1 LFNPGDVWLA
11 LLALPVSAFTVWL
24 LSRGLAARIALDH
37 PNPRSLHTTPIPRTG
52 GIGVVAGVAVGWA
65 AVGGTLPVALWGGA
79 ALLAVLSFV
88 DDRYGLSTSVRFIA
102 HIVVAVWLLAVLG
115 TGWNLWLW
123 PVAVA
128 AIVWM
133 TNLYNFMD
141 GSDGLAGGMALF
153 GFGFF
158 AIAAA
163 THGQPDLAL
172 ATLTVAAA
180 ALGFLVFNLPPAR
193 VFMGDAGSISLGFLA
208 GGFGVLGAVRDVWP
222 TLFPVLVFL
231 PFIVDASVTLLRRGL
246 RGEKVWHAHKE
257 HYYQRLILM
266 GWSHRQTALVG
277 YALMAGSGSI
287 ALITLFMAE
296 FVGFLIATLWCAQL
310 IALMWFVDGRW
321 RDFQE
326 NQAIELPLKQ

>member
-1 LFNPGDVWLA
+1 MFNPGDVWLS

-24 LSRGLAARIALDH
+24 LSRGRAARIALDH
-37 PNPRSLHTTPIPRTG
+37 PNQRSLHTTPIPRTG
-52 GIGVVAGVAVGWA
+52 GLGVVAGVAVGWA
-65 AVGGTLPVALWGGA
+65 AAGGTLPVALWGGA
-79 ALLAVLSFV
+79 GLLAVLSFA
-88 DDRYGLSTSVRFIA
+88 DDRYGLPTSVRFLA
-102 HIVVAVWLLAVLG
+102 HIAAAVWLVAAMG
-115 TGWNLWLW
+115 TDWNPWLW
-123 PVAVA
+123 PLAVA

-193 VFMGDAGSISLGFLA
+193 VFMGDAGSISLGFSA
-208 GGFGVLGAVRDVWP
+208 AGFGMLGAVRGVWP
-222 TLFPVLVFL
+222 AWFPVLVFL
-231 PFIVDASVTLLRRGL
+231 PFIVDATVTLLRRGL

-257 HYYQRLILM
+257 HYYQRLIRM
-266 GWSHRQTALVG
+266 GWSHRHTALAE
-277 YALMAGSGSI
+277 YALMLGSGGI
-287 ALITLFMAE
+287 ALLTINTTPNMALLAGIGW
-296 FVGFLIATLWCAQL
+296 VSLIGV
-310 IALMWFVDGRW
+310 LMWRVDVHW
-321 RDFQE
+321 HAFQKKPY
-326 NQAIELPLKQ
+326 QA

>member
-1 LFNPGDVWLA
+1 LFNPGDIWLA

-24 LSRGLAARIALDH
+24 LSRGRVARIVLDH
-37 PNPRSLHTTPIPRTG
+37 PNQRSLHTTPIPRTG
-52 GIGVVAGVAVGWA
+52 GLGVVAGVAMGWA
-65 AVGGTLPVALWGGA
+65 AAGGTLPVALWGGA
-79 ALLAVLSFV
+79 ALLAVLSFA
-88 DDRYGLSTSVRFIA
+88 DDRYGLPISVRFLA
-102 HIVVAVWLLAVLG
+102 HITAAVWLVAAVG
-115 TGWNLWLW
+115 ADWNPWLW
-123 PVAVA
+123 PLAVA

-163 THGQPDLAL
+163 THGQSDLAL

-208 GGFGVLGAVRDVWP
+208 AGFGMLGVVRDVWP
-222 TLFPVLVFL
+222 VWFPVLVFL
-231 PFIVDASVTLLRRGL
+231 PFIVDSTVTLLRRGL

-257 HYYQRLILM
+257 HYYQRLIRM
-266 GWSHRQTALVG
+266 GWSHRQTALVE
-277 YALMAGSGSI
+277 YALMGGSGSI
-287 ALITLFMAE
+287 ALITLFTPASA
-296 FVGFLIATLWCAQL
+296 GLLIAALWGGVL
-310 IALMWFVDGRW
+310 IALMWLVDNRW
-321 RDFQE
+321 RDFLE
-326 NQAIELPLKQ
+326 NRVITQA

>member
-1 LFNPGDVWLA
+1 M
-11 LLALPVSAFTVWL
+11 T
-24 LSRGLAARIALDH
+24 
-37 PNPRSLHTTPIPRTG
+37 
-52 GIGVVAGVAVGWA
+52 
-65 AVGGTLPVALWGGA
+65 LWGGA
-79 ALLAVLSFV
+79 GLLALLSFA
-88 DDRYGLSTSVRFIA
+88 DDRYGLPASVRFLA
-102 HIVVAVWLLAVLG
+102 HIAAAVWLVAAVG
-115 TGWNLWLW
+115 TDWNPWLW
-123 PVAVA
+123 PLAVA

-208 GGFGVLGAVRDVWP
+208 AGFGMLGVVRDVWP
-222 TLFPVLVFL
+222 VWFPVLVFL
-231 PFIVDASVTLLRRGL
+231 PFIVDATVTLLRRGL

-257 HYYQRLILM
+257 HYYQRLIRM
-266 GWSHRQTALVG
+266 GWSHRQTALVE
-277 YALMAGSGSI
+277 YALMGGSGSI
-287 ALITLFMAE
+287 ALITLFTPAS
-296 FVGFLIATLWCAQL
+296 VGLLIAALWGVVL
-310 IALMWFVDGRW
+310 IALMWLVDNRW
-321 RDFQE
+321 RGFLE
-326 NQAIELPLKQ
+326 NQVITQA

>member
-1 LFNPGDVWLA
+1 LFNPGDIWLA

-24 LSRGLAARIALDH
+24 LSRGRVARIVLDH
-37 PNPRSLHTTPIPRTG
+37 PNQRSLHTTPIPRTG
-52 GIGVVAGVAVGWA
+52 GLGVVAGVAMGWA
-65 AVGGTLPVALWGGA
+65 AAGGTLPVALWGGA
-79 ALLAVLSFV
+79 ALLAVLSFA
-88 DDRYGLSTSVRFIA
+88 DDRYGLPISVRFLA
-102 HIVVAVWLLAVLG
+102 HITAAVWLVAAVG
-115 TGWNLWLW
+115 ADWNPWLW
-123 PVAVA
+123 PLAVA

-208 GGFGVLGAVRDVWP
+208 AGFGMLGVVRDVWP
-222 TLFPVLVFL
+222 VWFPVLVFL
-231 PFIVDASVTLLRRGL
+231 PFIVDATVTLLRRGL

-257 HYYQRLILM
+257 HYYQRLIRM
-266 GWSHRQTALVG
+266 GWSHRQTALVE
-277 YALMAGSGSI
+277 YALMGGSGSI
-287 ALITLFMAE
+287 ALITLFTPASA
-296 FVGFLIATLWCAQL
+296 GLLIAALWGGVL
-310 IALMWFVDGRW
+310 IALMWLVDNRW
-321 RDFQE
+321 RDFLE
-326 NQAIELPLKQ
+326 NRVITQA

>member
-1 LFNPGDVWLA
+1 LFNPGDIWLA

-24 LSRGLAARIALDH
+24 LSRGRVARIVLDH
-37 PNPRSLHTTPIPRTG
+37 PNQRSLHTTPIPLTG
-52 GIGVVAGVAVGWA
+52 GLGVVAGVAMGWA
-65 AVGGTLPVALWGGA
+65 AAGGTLPVALWGGA
-79 ALLAVLSFV
+79 ALLAVLSFA
-88 DDRYGLSTSVRFIA
+88 DDRYGLPISVRFLA
-102 HIVVAVWLLAVLG
+102 HITAAVWLVAAVG
-115 TGWNLWLW
+115 ADWNPWLW
-123 PVAVA
+123 PLAVA

-208 GGFGVLGAVRDVWP
+208 AGFGMLGAVRDVWP
-222 TLFPVLVFL
+222 VWFPVLVFL
-231 PFIVDASVTLLRRGL
+231 PFIVDATVTLLRRGL

-257 HYYQRLILM
+257 HYYQRLIRM
-266 GWSHRQTALVG
+266 GWSHRQTALVE
-277 YALMAGSGSI
+277 YALMGGSGSI
-287 ALITLFMAE
+287 ALITLFTPAS
-296 FVGFLIATLWCAQL
+296 VGLLIAALWGVML
-310 IALMWFVDGRW
+310 IALMWLVDNRW
-321 RDFQE
+321 RDFLE
-326 NQAIELPLKQ
+326 NQVITQA

>member
-1 LFNPGDVWLA
+1 LFNPGDIWLA

-24 LSRGLAARIALDH
+24 LSRGRVARIVLDH
-37 PNPRSLHTTPIPRTG
+37 PNQRSLHTTPIPLTG
-52 GIGVVAGVAVGWA
+52 GLGVVAGVAMGWA
-65 AVGGTLPVALWGGA
+65 AAGGTLPVALWGGA
-79 ALLAVLSFV
+79 ALLAVLSFA
-88 DDRYGLSTSVRFIA
+88 DDRYGLPISVRFLA
-102 HIVVAVWLLAVLG
+102 HITAAVWLVAAVG
-115 TGWNLWLW
+115 ADWNPWLW
-123 PVAVA
+123 PLAVA

-208 GGFGVLGAVRDVWP
+208 AGFGMLGVVRDVWP
-222 TLFPVLVFL
+222 VWFPVLVFL
-231 PFIVDASVTLLRRGL
+231 PFIVDSTVTLLRRGL

-257 HYYQRLILM
+257 HYYQRLIRM
-266 GWSHRQTALVG
+266 GWSHRQTALVE
-277 YALMAGSGSI
+277 YALMGGSGSI
-287 ALITLFMAE
+287 ALITLFTPAS
-296 FVGFLIATLWCAQL
+296 VGLLIAALWGVML
-310 IALMWFVDGRW
+310 IALMWLVDNRW
-321 RDFQE
+321 RDFLE
-326 NQAIELPLKQ
+326 NQVITQA